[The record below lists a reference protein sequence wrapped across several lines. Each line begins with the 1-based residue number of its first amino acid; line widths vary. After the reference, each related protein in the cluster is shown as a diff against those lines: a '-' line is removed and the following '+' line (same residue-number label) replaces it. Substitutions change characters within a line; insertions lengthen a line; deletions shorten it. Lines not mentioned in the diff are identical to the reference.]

1 MKKLS
6 NSFQNGNIW
15 IKLVWT
21 VGIALGLIV
30 GWIIIQSV
38 MFFLQ
43 TTIGF
48 IGLVLLSIPVSMA
61 IIAFSIMK
69 HPKLKKLEDY
79 SSYTQNIYKENG

>member
-1 MKKLS
+1 MKKLAS
-6 NSFQNGNIW
+6 SFQNGNIW

-30 GWIIIQSV
+30 GWIIIQSA

-48 IGLVLLSIPVSMA
+48 IGLLLLSIPVSMG

-79 SSYTQNIYKENG
+79 SSYTQKYL

>member
-1 MKKLS
+1 MEKLS
-6 NSFQNGNIW
+6 NSFQNGTIW
-15 IKLVWT
+15 TKLLWVI
-21 VGIALGLIV
+21 GIAVSLIV
-30 GWIIIQSV
+30 SWIIIQSV

-69 HPKLKKLEDY
+69 HPKIKKLEDY
-79 SSYTQNIYKENG
+79 SSYTQKYL

>member
-21 VGIALGLIV
+21 VGIALGLII

-48 IGLVLLSIPVSMA
+48 IGLILLSIPVSMG
-61 IIAFSIMK
+61 IVAFSIMK
-69 HPKLKKLEDY
+69 HPKIKKLEDY
-79 SSYTQNIYKENG
+79 SSYTQKYL

>member
-6 NSFQNGNIW
+6 NSFQNGNTW
-15 IKLVWT
+15 IKLVWV
-21 VGIALGLIV
+21 VGLALALIV

-61 IIAFSIMK
+61 IIAFSIMRY
-69 HPKLKKLEDY
+69 PRKKEFHEY
-79 SSYTQNIYKENG
+79 SSYTQKYL

>member
-1 MKKLS
+1 M
-6 NSFQNGNIW
+6 
-15 IKLVWT
+15 WT

-30 GWIIIQSV
+30 AWIIVQSV

-48 IGLVLLSIPVSMA
+48 VGLMLSSIPVSMG

-79 SSYTQNIYKENG
+79 SSYTQKYL

>member
-30 GWIIIQSV
+30 AWIIIQSA

-48 IGLVLLSIPVSMA
+48 IGLILLSVPVSMG

-79 SSYTQNIYKENG
+79 SSYTQKYL

>member
-1 MKKLS
+1 MKKLAS
-6 NSFQNGNIW
+6 SFQNGNGW
-15 IKLVWT
+15 TKLLWV
-21 VGIALGLIV
+21 VGIAITLIV
-30 GWIIIQSV
+30 TWIIIQSV

-48 IGLVLLSIPVSMA
+48 VGLLLLSIPVSMG

-79 SSYTQNIYKENG
+79 SSYTQKYL

>member
-15 IKLVWT
+15 TKLVWV
-21 VGIALGLIV
+21 VGLALALIIAWIV
-30 GWIIIQSV
+30 VQSV

-61 IIAFSIMK
+61 IIAFSIMRYPRRK
-69 HPKLKKLEDY
+69 DYHEY
-79 SSYTQNIYKENG
+79 SSFTQKYL

>member
-48 IGLVLLSIPVSMA
+48 IGLILLSIPISMA
-61 IIAFSIMK
+61 IIAFSIMR

-79 SSYTQNIYKENG
+79 SSYTQKYL

>member
-15 IKLVWT
+15 IKLLWT
-21 VGIALGLIV
+21 VGIALGLII
-30 GWIIIQSV
+30 GWIIVQSV

-48 IGLVLLSIPVSMA
+48 IGLVLLSIPISMA
-61 IIAFSIMK
+61 IIAFSIMRY
-69 HPKLKKLEDY
+69 PKLKKLEDY
-79 SSYTQNIYKENG
+79 SSYTQKYL

>member
-15 IKLVWT
+15 TKLLWV
-21 VGIALGLIV
+21 VGIALGLII

-48 IGLVLLSIPVSMA
+48 IGLILLSIPISMA
-61 IIAFSIMK
+61 IIAFSIMRY
-69 HPKLKKLEDY
+69 PKLKKLEDY
-79 SSYTQNIYKENG
+79 SSYTQKYL

>member
-15 IKLVWT
+15 IKLLWT
-21 VGIALGLIV
+21 VGIALGLII

-79 SSYTQNIYKENG
+79 SGYTQKYL

>member
-6 NSFQNGNIW
+6 RSFQNGNGW
-15 IKLVWT
+15 TKLLWV
-21 VGIALGLIV
+21 VGIAITLIV
-30 GWIIIQSV
+30 AWIVVQSV

-48 IGLVLLSIPVSMA
+48 IGLMLLSIPASMG

-79 SSYTQNIYKENG
+79 SSYTQKYL

>member
-1 MKKLS
+1 MKKLAS
-6 NSFQNGNIW
+6 SFQNGNGW
-15 IKLVWT
+15 IKFLWV
-21 VGIALGLIV
+21 VGIAITLIIS
-30 GWIIIQSV
+30 WIVVQSV

-48 IGLVLLSIPVSMA
+48 VGLLLLSVPVSMG

-79 SSYTQNIYKENG
+79 SSYTQKYL

>member
-1 MKKLS
+1 MKKLAS
-6 NSFQNGNIW
+6 SFQNGNIW

-30 GWIIIQSV
+30 AWIIVQSV

-48 IGLVLLSIPVSMA
+48 VGLMLSSIPVSMG

-79 SSYTQNIYKENG
+79 SSYTQKYL

>member
-6 NSFQNGNIW
+6 NSFQNGTIW
-15 IKLVWT
+15 TKLVWI
-21 VGIALGLIV
+21 VGLALGLIV

-43 TTIGF
+43 ATLGF
-48 IGLVLLSIPVSMA
+48 IGLLLLSIPVSMA

-69 HPKLKKLEDY
+69 HPRKKEFNEY
-79 SSYTQNIYKENG
+79 SKYVQKYL

>member
-21 VGIALGLIV
+21 VGIALGLII
-30 GWIIIQSV
+30 GWIIVQSV

-48 IGLVLLSIPVSMA
+48 IGLVLLSIPVSMG

-79 SSYTQNIYKENG
+79 SSYTQKYL

>member
-6 NSFQNGNIW
+6 SSFQNGN
-15 IKLVWT
+15 VWT
-21 VGIALGLIV
+21 KLLWVVGIAITLIAA
-30 GWIIIQSV
+30 WIIIQSV

-48 IGLVLLSIPVSMA
+48 VGLMLLSIPVSMG

-69 HPKLKKLEDY
+69 HPKIKKLEDY
-79 SSYTQNIYKENG
+79 SGYTQKYL

>member
-30 GWIIIQSV
+30 AWIIVQSV

-48 IGLVLLSIPVSMA
+48 IGLLLLSVPVSMG
-61 IIAFSIMK
+61 IVAFSIMK
-69 HPKLKKLEDY
+69 HPKIKKLEDY
-79 SSYTQNIYKENG
+79 SSYTQKYL

>member
-1 MKKLS
+1 MKKLA
-6 NSFQNGNIW
+6 NSFQNGNGW
-15 IKLVWT
+15 TKLLWVI
-21 VGIALGLIV
+21 GIAVSLIV
-30 GWIIIQSV
+30 SWIIIQSV

-48 IGLVLLSIPVSMA
+48 IGLMLSSIPVSMG

-79 SSYTQNIYKENG
+79 SSYTQKYL

>member
-6 NSFQNGNIW
+6 SSFQNGN
-15 IKLVWT
+15 VWT
-21 VGIALGLIV
+21 KLLWVVGIAITLIV
-30 GWIIIQSV
+30 TWIVVQSV

-48 IGLVLLSIPVSMA
+48 IGLMLLSIPASMG

-69 HPKLKKLEDY
+69 HPKIKKLEDY
-79 SSYTQNIYKENG
+79 SSYTQKYL

>member
-6 NSFQNGNIW
+6 NSFQNGNTW

-48 IGLVLLSIPVSMA
+48 IGSVLLSIPVSMA
-61 IIAFSIMK
+61 IIAFSIMRP
-69 HPKLKKLEDY
+69 PKIKKLEDY
-79 SSYTQNIYKENG
+79 SSYTQKYL

>member
-6 NSFQNGNIW
+6 NSFQNGNGW
-15 IKLVWT
+15 TKLLWVI
-21 VGIALGLIV
+21 GIAVSLIV
-30 GWIIIQSV
+30 SWVIIQSV

-48 IGLVLLSIPVSMA
+48 IGLLLLSVPVSMG

-79 SSYTQNIYKENG
+79 SSYTQKYL

>member
-21 VGIALGLIV
+21 VGIALRLIV
-30 GWIIIQSV
+30 AWIIVQSV

-48 IGLVLLSIPVSMA
+48 IGLILLSVPVSMG

-69 HPKLKKLEDY
+69 HTK
-79 SSYTQNIYKENG
+79 

>member
-48 IGLVLLSIPVSMA
+48 IGLILLSIPISMG

-69 HPKLKKLEDY
+69 HPRKKEFNEY
-79 SSYTQNIYKENG
+79 SKYVQKYL